1 MALGLIAGAALNG
14 MIGAVQGQKQYNREI
29 DKMNYQYKLN
39 AEAAKQ
45 SQTLAK
51 DMWDYTNYEN
61 TVEHMKNAGLS
72 VGLLYG
78 TGGGQGQSTT
88 TGGRQEGVDMG
99 TTQAGGISLQGASIL
114 ADIKLKEAEAEK
126 AEAEAKKTAGAD
138 TKYTESLTS
147 LNTTIEE
154 LNKATTALRTAEAGK
169 AQEETKQIL
178 QSIENMQEQL
188 RGMIADNDIKVET
201 KEEKIQQAWWD
212 MRNAMGT
219 AMVKEA
225 QIGLTRSQKE
235 LVDKE
240 VNYFVYRIVT
250 DRIKANAAEK
260 TADASMQG
268 AEAQEKSAKARWL
281 DAETNQQKARVFAD
295 EVKAKIEYMG
305 ERIDIEKE
313 RILQDWIYKSIN
325 AGVQIGDL
333 ISTFT
338 PQGAA
343 TKTVKSIFGQKKP
356 KQYDTPTGGKPWW
369 EADEYK
375 GR

>member
-14 MIGAVQGQKQYNREI
+14 MIGAMQGQTQYNREI

-39 AEAAKQ
+39 AEAAKLN
-45 SQTLAK
+45 QTLAK

-88 TGGRQEGVDMG
+88 AGGRQEGVDMG

-138 TKYTESLTS
+138 TQYTESLTS
-147 LNTTIEE
+147 LNSTIEE

-188 RGMIADNDIKVET
+188 RGMIADNDIKIET

-225 QIGLTRSQKE
+225 EIGLTKSQKE

-250 DRIKANAAEK
+250 DRLKANAAGK
-260 TADASMQG
+260 SADASMLG
-268 AEAQEKSAKARWL
+268 AEAQKESAKARWL

-305 ERIDIEKE
+305 EKIDIEKE

-325 AGVQIGDL
+325 AGIQIGDL

-338 PQGAA
+338 PQGAVQ
-343 TKTVKSIFGQKKP
+343 KTVKSIFGQKKP